1 MDDGWM
7 DVLDLKN
14 IKIKLGRL
22 QSNQGISIITEASS
36 PRTHSNI
43 LKEIPLAN
51 KAQGFVFMVFFISP
65 ISLWCKGLLGQAAHR
80 LCVKCECVAV

>member
-7 DVLDLKN
+7 DFLDRNN
-14 IKIKLGRL
+14 IKINLGRL

-43 LKEIPLAN
+43 PKEIPLAN
-51 KAQGFVFMVFFISP
+51 KAQGFVFTFFYFP
-65 ISLWCKGLLGQAAHR
+65 H
-80 LCVKCECVAV
+80 